1 MTTIESFNQYMRYEL
16 NRSAHTVSS
25 YSTDLIG
32 FATFVTGGKPDTWQP
47 ADTTSNDIRAWLAA
61 LSRSGVKASSIRRKT
76 QALRAFFRWMRK
88 RGGIAV
94 NPAADVTLA
103 KLSKPLPDSVPVKE
117 METLLDEDID
127 STDFCQVRDHMIV
140 NMLYSTGIRRAEL
153 LDLRLKDYTP
163 SARELKVTGK
173 RDKQRVIPISPQL
186 ATEIERY
193 LEMRADTAA
202 EGTDAFFLGKNG
214 RPLNKTALSGIVK
227 VKLAMTSCSKRSPHT
242 LRHTFATAMLN
253 NGAEINA
260 VKEFLGHASLATTQI
275 YTHLSYNELKN
286 NYLHAHPRAKKEE
299 D

>member
-1 MTTIESFNQYMRYEL
+1 MRYEL
-16 NRSAHTVSS
+16 NRSVHTVSS
-25 YSTDLIG
+25 YSTDLNE
-32 FATFVTGGKPDTWQP
+32 FAAFVTADKPDTWLP
-47 ADTTSNDIRAWLAA
+47 ADTTPNDIRAWLAS
-61 LSRSGVKASSIRRKT
+61 LSRAGVKASSIRRKT

-88 RGGIAV
+88 RGEIAT

-103 KLSKPLPDSVPVKE
+103 KLAKPLPDSVPVKE
-117 METLLDEDID
+117 MEALLSEEPPADDYCE
-127 STDFCQVRDHMIV
+127 VRDHLII

-153 LDLRLKDYTP
+153 LGLRLKDYSPT
-163 SARELKVTGK
+163 AGELKVTGK
-173 RDKQRVIPISPQL
+173 RDKQRVVPVSSTLADEIS
-186 ATEIERY
+186 AY
-193 LEMRADTAA
+193 LSLRAETAA
-202 EGTDAFFLGKNG
+202 DGTDAFFLGKSG
-214 RPLNKTALSGIVK
+214 RPLNKTTLSGIVK